1 MYDIIY
7 SSIVAA
13 CSWYMALR
21 YIRLPRNVVLYNM
34 ALAAVCSGLAEYFL
48 RQYPAFLLS
57 AQLLLAVALS
67 AFVRLQSKC
76 RYGDAVILLFLA
88 FAQYALLRWI
98 GNAALDTE
106 QIWLCISS
114 FCLPVLQFAITQRLQ
129 DRFPQSDWRAYF
141 ERGQDQPG
149 RFALKKWQMYVI
161 PAFLFAGALL
171 CAWLCLLESIV
182 HIISFAVVT
191 LALFWVMIDLLVV
204 MHAYK
209 RERIALLVEQQY
221 RDEMQ
226 VFLNVIRS
234 QRHDYNF
241 HVQTLAGLIRRGDL
255 DECRRYVDALEQDSV
270 QMNAIL
276 PVKDPAISATIH
288 NFQLLAAREGIQ
300 LHVDIRND
308 LSQIATNV
316 YETTKILSN
325 LLQNAID
332 EVKTRSDK
340 SYGIRLSIHK
350 RNEYCVIR
358 VSNQVEAEAFTA
370 QHIGKIYQQGYST
383 KQGHDG
389 VGLSSVKALLGRYRG
404 LIDTRLEGDVVHFV
418 VRVPINQMKKTEE

>member
-1 MYDIIY
+1 MQYVIF
-7 SSIVAA
+7 SGLAAVAG
-13 CSWYMALR
+13 WYLALR
-21 YIRLPRNVVLYNM
+21 YIRLPLNVVLSHT
-34 ALAAVCSGLAEYFL
+34 ALAAVCSALAEYLLQQHPVFL
-48 RQYPAFLLS
+48 FP
-57 AQLLLAVALS
+57 AQLLLSVLLS
-67 AFVRLQSKC
+67 VFVLLQSKC
-76 RYGDAVILLFLA
+76 RPGDVVIVLFLA
-88 FAQYALLRWI
+88 FAQYALLRWV
-98 GNAALDTE
+98 GFAAIDTGSV
-106 QIWLCISS
+106 WLIALV
-114 FCLPVLQFAITQRLQ
+114 FCLPLLQFAITQRLKV
-129 DRFPQSDWRAYF
+129 RFPQTDWREYF
-141 ERGQDQPG
+141 TKAQMQPG
-149 RFALKKWQMYVI
+149 RFALKKWQMYFI
-161 PAFLFAGALL
+161 PGLL
-171 CAWLCLLESIV
+171 CAGASACCLLCPLESAA
-182 HIISFAVVT
+182 HILCFTAVSLT
-191 LALFWVMIDLLVV
+191 LFWTMMDLLIV

-241 HVQTLAGLIRRGDL
+241 HVQTLAGLIRRGNL
-255 DECRRYVDALEQDSV
+255 EECRRYVDALEQDSAA
-270 QMNAIL
+270 MNAIL

-300 LHVDIRND
+300 LHVDIQND

-332 EVKTRSDK
+332 EVKTHLDK

-358 VSNQVEAEAFTA
+358 VSNQVEAEDFTA

-383 KQGHDG
+383 KRGHDG

-418 VRVPINQMKKTEE
+418 VRVPINQTKKTEE